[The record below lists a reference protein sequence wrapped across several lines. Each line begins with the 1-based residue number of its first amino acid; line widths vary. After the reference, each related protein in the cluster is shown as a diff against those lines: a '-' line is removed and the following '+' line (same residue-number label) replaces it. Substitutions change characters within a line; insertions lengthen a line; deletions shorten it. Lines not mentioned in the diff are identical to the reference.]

1 MDTNTNLIDL
11 QFDNSTQALLRETAK
26 WAKFISIVGFIF
38 CGLLVLGGIFAGTLF
53 SNLSTNPYGNTGM
66 PTAAMGSMFTVI
78 YIICAL
84 VYFFPCLF
92 LFKFASRMQVAL
104 RSSDQQTLVSS
115 IGNLRAYFRFVGIL
129 LIIGLSIWVLALVF
143 GGLGAALSGM
153 K

>member
-11 QFDNSTQALLRETAK
+11 QFDNSTQTLFRETAK

-53 SNLSTNPYGNTGM
+53 SNLSTNPYGNTSM
-66 PTAAMGSMFTVI
+66 PASAMGSMFTVI
-78 YIICAL
+78 YIVCAL

-115 IGNLRAYFRFVGIL
+115 LGNLRAYFRFVGIL

-143 GGLGAALSGM
+143 GGLGAALSGR
-153 K
+153 

>member
-11 QFDNSTQALLRETAK
+11 QFDNSTQMLFRETAK

-53 SNLSTNPYGNTGM
+53 SNLSTNPYGNTTM
-66 PTAAMGSMFTVI
+66 PAAAMGSMFTVI
-78 YIICAL
+78 YIVCAL

-115 IGNLRAYFRFVGIL
+115 LGNLRAYFRFVGIL

-143 GGLGAALSGM
+143 GGLGAALSGR
-153 K
+153 